1 MVRKFRA
8 EDLEAVMDIWLE
20 TNKKA
25 HSFIDAQYWTKHY
38 ETVKALLPQAE
49 LYVFE
54 NDHTGQTEGF
64 IGLTDE
70 YMEGIFVREAVQSQ
84 GIGRQLLDEV
94 KRRKSRL
101 SLSVYKKNT
110 RAVSFY
116 EREQFRIQSENL
128 EEGTGEKEF
137 LMVWNV

>member
-38 ETVKALLPQAE
+38 ETVKALLPQ
-49 LYVFE
+49 
-54 NDHTGQTEGF
+54 GF

-101 SLSVYKKNT
+101 SLSVYEKNT

-116 EREQFRIQSENL
+116 EREQFRIQSENV